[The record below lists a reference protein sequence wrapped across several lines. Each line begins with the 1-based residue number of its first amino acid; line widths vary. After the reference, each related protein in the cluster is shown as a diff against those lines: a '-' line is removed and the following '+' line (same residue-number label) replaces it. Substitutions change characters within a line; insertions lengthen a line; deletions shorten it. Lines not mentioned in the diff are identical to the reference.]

1 MADVVDETADARSLV
16 FTVPDGPGDPVIPS
30 ERLRY
35 APGQFLTLRVPS
47 DRTGSVARCYS
58 LCSSPFT
65 GDPMTVTVKRTA
77 DGYASNWLCDH
88 AHAGMKIHVLAPSGT
103 FVPKTL
109 DADFLLLA
117 AGSGI
122 TPMMAICKSALSEGS
137 GKVVLIYAN
146 RDENSVIFGGALR
159 ELAAKYP
166 DRLTV
171 VHWLETVQGLPS
183 AAALAGL
190 GGALRRPRRVHLRA
204 GAVHGRR
211 RGGAQEPGTPPER
224 IHIEVFKSLESD
236 PFAAVV
242 IEDDG
247 DEPPATAV
255 VELDGETHTVSWPR
269 NAKLLDVLLD
279 KGLDAPFSC
288 REGHCGACAVLKRS
302 GEVADGSQRRAR
314 AARPRRGPHPR
325 LPGAAA
331 VGFRRSHLRRV
342 AQRLTIREPEGSMM
356 KRLASVLAAV
366 STTWLTLALVT
377 PTAVSSAALDTADT
391 SFPIN
396 EFTQL
401 EVHTT
406 ANCVLADNAVLL
418 PRRGQPAHAGG
429 ADRVPAR
436 PVGPPDHHTAVIG
449 PDRLPGFGLGR
460 PQHPDVQI
468 HWAR

>member
-1 MADVVDETADARSLV
+1 MTDEPLGSHVLELQVAAVVEETDDARSLV
-16 FTVPDGPGDPVIPS
+16 FTVPDGAQIPA

-65 GDPMTVTVKRTA
+65 GDPMTVTVKRTT

-109 DADFLLLA
+109 DQDFLLLA

-122 TPMMAICKSALSEGS
+122 TPMMAICKSALAEGN
-137 GKVVLIYAN
+137 GKVVLVYAN

-166 DRLTV
+166 DRFTV
-171 VHWLETVQGLPS
+171 VHWLESVQGLPS

-190 GGALRRPRRVHLRA
+190 AAPYVGHDAYICGPGPFMAAAEEALKNSDLPV
-204 GAVHGRR
+204 
-211 RGGAQEPGTPPER
+211 ER

-242 IEDDG
+242 IEEDDS
-247 DEPPATAV
+247 DEGPATAIV
-255 VELDGETHTVSWPR
+255 TLDGEKHEIRWPR

-288 REGHCGACAVLKRS
+288 REGHCGACAVLKKS
-302 GEVADGSQRRAR
+302 GDVEMAVNDVLEQQDLDEGLILGCQ
-314 AARPRRGPHPR
+314 ARPR
-325 LPGAAA
+325 
-331 VGFRRSHLRRV
+331 SD
-342 AQRLTIREPEGSMM
+342 
-356 KRLASVLAAV
+356 SVE
-366 STTWLTLALVT
+366 VT
-377 PTAVSSAALDTADT
+377 YD
-391 SFPIN
+391 
-396 EFTQL
+396 E
-401 EVHTT
+401 
-406 ANCVLADNAVLL
+406 
-418 PRRGQPAHAGG
+418 
-429 ADRVPAR
+429 
-436 PVGPPDHHTAVIG
+436 
-449 PDRLPGFGLGR
+449 
-460 PQHPDVQI
+460 
-468 HWAR
+468 